1 MIPLRLYFLAYPA
14 LLASGFL
21 LSGCGQSAIAERNYY
36 VLDTVRAGLPGAVHT
51 DATLRLR
58 RFNVD
63 EAFAGRS
70 LVYRVDEFR
79 YEPDYYRQFLVLPG
93 VMITEEVR
101 DWLANSG
108 LFARVTAV
116 GSRVES
122 TYLLEGNV
130 IDLYADFTQ
139 KATPEAIVEI
149 RFFLLAGPE
158 AGESVAL
165 SQTYRA
171 ATPISAKTAEAVVQ
185 ALSKSLA
192 DILTHLEAD
201 IAKVLARPPDKAEAV
216 PEREKAG
223 R

>member
-1 MIPLRLYFLAYPA
+1 MIPIRLPLLVCSA
-14 LLASGFL
+14 LLVSGCL
-21 LSGCGQSAIAERNYY
+21 LSGCGQSAIAERQYY
-36 VLDTVRAGLPGAVHT
+36 VLDTVREGAPDTVHS

-79 YEPDYYRQFLVLPG
+79 YEPDYYHQFLVLPG
-93 VMITEEVR
+93 VMITEEAR

-158 AGESVAL
+158 AGESVVL

-171 ATPISAKTAEAVVQ
+171 ATPISANTAQAIVQ
-185 ALSKSLA
+185 AMSKSLV
-192 DILTHLEAD
+192 DILTRLEAD
-201 IAKVLARPPDKAEAV
+201 IAKVLARPPAKAESLPA
-216 PEREKAG
+216 EKV

>member
-1 MIPLRLYFLAYPA
+1 MIRIRLNLLMNSA
-14 LLASGFL
+14 LLIFGFL
-21 LSGCGQSAIAERNYY
+21 LSGCGQSALAERKYY
-36 VLDTVRAGLPGAVHT
+36 VLDAVREGKPAAVHS

-63 EAFAGRS
+63 EAFATRG

-79 YEPDYYRQFLVLPG
+79 YEPDYYHQFLVLPG
-93 VMITEEVR
+93 VMITEEAR

-108 LFARVTAV
+108 LFGRVTAV
-116 GSRVES
+116 GSRLES
-122 TYLLEGNV
+122 AYLLEGNV

-139 KATPEAIVEI
+139 KAAPEAVVEI

-165 SQTYRA
+165 SETYRA
-171 ATPISAKTAEAVVQ
+171 ATPISTRTAEAVVG

-192 DILTHLEAD
+192 DILTRLEAD
-201 IAKVLARPPDKAEAV
+201 IAKVLARPPDKAEAI
-216 PEREKAG
+216 PEER
-223 R
+223 RR

>member
-1 MIPLRLYFLAYPA
+1 MIRIRLYLLVYSA
-14 LLASGFL
+14 LLVSGLF
-21 LSGCGQSAIAERNYY
+21 LSGCGQSAIAERKYY
-36 VLDTVRAGLPGAVHT
+36 VLDVVREGKPAAIHS

-79 YEPDYYRQFLVLPG
+79 YEPDYYHQLLVLPG
-93 VMITEEVR
+93 VMITEEAR

-108 LFARVTAV
+108 LFGRVTSV
-116 GSRVES
+116 GSRLAS

-130 IDLYADFTQ
+130 IDLYADFTP
-139 KATPEAIVEI
+139 KGAPEAVAEI

-158 AGESVAL
+158 GNESVAL

-171 ATPISAKTAEAVVQ
+171 ATPIAAKTAQAVVQ

-192 DILTHLEAD
+192 DILTRLEAD
-201 IAKVLARPPDKAEAV
+201 IANVLARAPDKAEAL
-216 PEREKAG
+216 PPQKAG

>member
-1 MIPLRLYFLAYPA
+1 MIRVRLSLLVYLA
-14 LLASGFL
+14 LLFTGLL
-21 LSGCGQSAIAERNYY
+21 LSGCGQGALAERKYY
-36 VLDTVRAGLPGAVHT
+36 VLDAVRAGPPDAVHT

-93 VMITEEVR
+93 VMITEEAR
-101 DWLANSG
+101 DWLADSG

-130 IDLYADFTQ
+130 IELYADFAR
-139 KATPEAIVEI
+139 KAPPEAIVEI

-171 ATPISAKTAEAVVQ
+171 ATPISAQTAEAVVE

-192 DILTHLEAD
+192 DILTRLEAD
-201 IAKVLARPPDKAEAV
+201 IAKVLARPPDKAESL
-216 PEREKAG
+216 PEGKAG
-223 R
+223 

>member
-1 MIPLRLYFLAYPA
+1 MIRIRLHLLVYSA
-14 LLASGFL
+14 LFISGSL
-21 LSGCGQSAIAERNYY
+21 LSGCGQSAIAERKYY
-36 VLDTVRAGLPGAVHT
+36 ILDTVRAGPPDVVHT
-51 DATLRLR
+51 NSSLRLR

-79 YEPDYYRQFLVLPG
+79 YESDYYHQFLVLPG
-93 VMITEEVR
+93 VMITEQTR

-116 GSRVES
+116 GSRLES
-122 TYLLEGNV
+122 TYLLEANV
-130 IDLYADFTQ
+130 IALYADFTR
-139 KATPEAIVEI
+139 KATPEAVVEI

-171 ATPISAKTAEAVVQ
+171 TTPVSAKTAEAVVG

-192 DILTHLEAD
+192 DILTRLEAD
-201 IAKVLARPPDKAEAV
+201 ITKAL
-216 PEREKAG
+216 RG
-223 R
+223 D

>member
-1 MIPLRLYFLAYPA
+1 MTRVRLYPLVYSA
-14 LLASGFL
+14 LLLTGLL
-21 LSGCGQSAIAERNYY
+21 LSGCGQSALAERKYY
-36 VLDTVRAGLPGAVHT
+36 VLDVAREGPPDLVHS

-79 YEPDYYRQFLVLPG
+79 YEPDYYHQFLVLPG

-108 LFARVTAV
+108 LFGRVTAV

-139 KATPEAIVEI
+139 KATPEAVVEI

-158 AGESVAL
+158 AGESVVL

-171 ATPISAKTAEAVVQ
+171 ATPISTKTAEAVVQ
-185 ALSKSLA
+185 AMSKSLA

-201 IAKVLARPPDKAEAV
+201 IAKVLARPPA
-216 PEREKAG
+216 PRE
-223 R
+223 